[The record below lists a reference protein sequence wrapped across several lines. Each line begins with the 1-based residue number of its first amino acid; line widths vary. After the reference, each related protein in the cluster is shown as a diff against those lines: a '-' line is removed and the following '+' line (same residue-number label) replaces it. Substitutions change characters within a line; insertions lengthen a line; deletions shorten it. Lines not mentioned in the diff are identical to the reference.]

1 MTTNETTVTA
11 ATVEYGNR
19 IISVLDCARYFRLV
33 NSLGN
38 QLNDRK
44 SRFDKSDI
52 IEQSLDVYSNGVLKW
67 ADDIGFDLIDTEKN
81 IKIEVKYEDKGL
93 HTETGNPKKIIKYKI
108 KNTLKELTSSSL
120 SDPADYYLFLDLK
133 GMALISY
140 AEMEPFLHITKSKD
154 GIECKIPVENLHILV
169 RSDGMSGGD
178 SVASTV
184 NYKQEKHN
192 LQRHIIE
199 MIK

>member
-1 MTTNETTVTA
+1 M
-11 ATVEYGNR
+11 R
-19 IISVLDCARYFRLV
+19 S
-33 NSLGN
+33 
-38 QLNDRK
+38 Q
-44 SRFDKSDI
+44 
-52 IEQSLDVYSNGVLKW
+52 
-67 ADDIGFDLIDTEKN
+67 
-81 IKIEVKYEDKGL
+81 
-93 HTETGNPKKIIKYKI
+93 YKI

-154 GIECKIPVENLHILV
+154 GIECKIPVEKLHILV